1 MASGTTK
8 MNALKIATILGAKS
22 LGLDGDIGSLEV
34 GKLADFVLL

>member
-8 MNALKIATILGAKS
+8 MNTLKIATILGAKS